1 MFNSP
6 YDTTVCQAHS
16 LSQIQQAVLRAK
28 SNGDLPWTGDVIQNL
43 SAWQIRALVG
53 GDVATTG
60 IPPFAHP
67 LTVSDPLYKED
78 FLVIDLRPFV
88 KVKPGEGAVKSKIQ
102 TTDIPGYVEGSSDAT
117 LLVRRALLQL
127 VWMKDDPHDLFT
139 VSMVPMIVFCSWIAE
154 TITQKLGL
162 DPKAQ
167 MQIMGIVGFYYVS
180 LFEEETTWNDQDRL
194 RIAKLV
200 SQATRISVNDLLAVN
215 GEIPYLG
222 TLAALV
228 DYIKECKISSRLDEL
243 SVPFILTLFTG
254 AWYGFQ
260 AKEVAAISLEHPPTF
275 YALVIAAITD
285 RTYRNS
291 ILFRYVDRTNKA
303 RAHEL
308 MMRAVRALL
317 EKWGSNE

>member
-1 MFNSP
+1 MYKSP

-16 LSQIQQAVLRAK
+16 LSQIKQAVLQAK
-28 SNGDLPWTGDVIQNL
+28 SAGDLPWTGDVIENL

-53 GDVATTG
+53 GDPATTG

-88 KVKPGEGAVKSKIQ
+88 KVKPGEGIVKSKIQ
-102 TTDIPGYVEGSSDAT
+102 STDIPGYVAGSSDAT

-139 VSMVPMIVFCSWIAE
+139 ISSVPMTVFCSWVGE
-154 TITQKLGL
+154 TLTQKLGL
-162 DPKAQ
+162 DPKTQ
-167 MQIMGIVGFYYVS
+167 MQITGIIGFYFIS
-180 LFEEETTWNDQDRL
+180 LFEPETKWNDNDRL
-194 RIAKLV
+194 RVAKQV
-200 SQATRISVNDLLAVN
+200 SNATRISVNDLLAVN
-215 GEIPYLG
+215 GEVPYMG

-228 DYIKECKISSRLDEL
+228 DYIKECKISTRLDEL
-243 SVPFILTLFTG
+243 SVPFMLALFTG
-254 AWYGFQ
+254 SWYGFQ
-260 AKEVAAISLEHPPTF
+260 AKEVVAIALEHPPTF

-291 ILFRYVDRTNKA
+291 ILFRYVDRTDKA

-308 MMRAVRALL
+308 MMRSVRAML
-317 EKWGSNE
+317 EKWGDTE

>member
-1 MFNSP
+1 MFKSP

-28 SNGDLPWTGDVIQNL
+28 VNGDLPWTGDVVQNL
-43 SAWQIRALVG
+43 SAWRIRALVG
-53 GDVATTG
+53 GDTATAG

-67 LTVSDPLYKED
+67 LTVNDPLYKED

-88 KVKPGEGAVKSKIQ
+88 KVKPGEGVVKSKIQ
-102 TTDIPGYVEGSSDAT
+102 STDIPGVVEGSSDAT

-139 VSMVPMIVFCSWIAE
+139 VSMVPMTVFCTWISE
-154 TITQKLGL
+154 TLTQKLGL

-167 MQIMGIVGFYYVS
+167 MQLAGIVGYYFVS
-180 LFEEETTWNDQDRL
+180 LFEEEVEWNDQDRL

-200 SQATRISVNDLLAVN
+200 SQATRISVNDLLAVH

-222 TLAALV
+222 TLHALV
-228 DYIKECKISSRLDEL
+228 EYIKECKISSRLDEL
-243 SVPFILTLFTG
+243 NVPFLLTLFTG
-254 AWYGFQ
+254 SWYGFQ
-260 AKEVAAISLEHPPTF
+260 AKEVAAIALEHPPTF

-308 MMRAVRALL
+308 MVRSVRALL
-317 EKWGSNE
+317 EKWGSDE